1 MVVAVPKMRERDR
14 VGLPTCLPA
23 QLLEHKGFQQLAK
36 QRAILVQRGR
46 VQPQQR
52 RCHACVGQMHLRCLD
67 QSAWLAQVPRRQ
79 LFQQKD
85 AFRQRDVVP
94 DDGPADPERVGQ
106 IAHIE
111 QACRLGCCEL
121 QQPRQ
126 CMQGADARHVHA
138 QAVVLRQLEAGTE
151 QLIYKATGTAFD
163 FALRQRLQPLR
174 LGARGQGIGQASGAA
189 PPLP

>member
-94 DDGPADPERVGQ
+94 DDGPADLEGPARSLTLNRRAVWAAANSSSRGK
-106 IAHIE
+106 
-111 QACRLGCCEL
+111 ACRAPMRAMSM
-121 QQPRQ
+121 PRRS
-126 CMQGADARHVHA
+126 C
-138 QAVVLRQLEAGTE
+138 
-151 QLIYKATGTAFD
+151 FD
-163 FALRQRLQPLR
+163 NLKP
-174 LGARGQGIGQASGAA
+174 A
-189 PPLP
+189 PNS